1 MADAAQYSKLDVVKP
16 DEKDGEDVENKD
28 TDIQTDVENG
38 GVKTSQTGVDTS
50 TDTGDEG
57 ADPIEEKARSQG
69 WRPQEEWE
77 GDPSEWVDAK
87 EFVFR
92 GELMDR
98 IKQQSSKLTEFSK
111 ENKEIKDALRILGE
125 HNKKIAEQEYKK
137 ALADLKKQKV
147 TAREDGDYDTEIEI
161 EDRIEELKT
170 SKKELEDESDNAV
183 KVDKEGNEDTQDENQ
198 IPPVVNDWLQNESN
212 KWYHSDPVMRGAADS
227 VYVQHLQFNP
237 EDFAGALKKVEETMK
252 AYFPEKFGKTKKTG
266 AAVTEPSNRNTARK
280 KGNQNSKKATVSDL
294 SDEQKHVAQT
304 FVDTGVFSNVQ
315 EYVDQL
321 VELGEL

>member
-1 MADAAQYSKLDVVKP
+1 MADAAQYSKLDEVKP
-16 DEKDGEDVENKD
+16 KDGEDKDLDKKDSQDLSDKDVDEN
-28 TDIQTDVENG
+28 NNN
-38 GVKTSQTGVDTS
+38 TSDTS
-50 TDTGDEG
+50 TDTNGDD
-57 ADPIEEKARSQG
+57 ADPIMEKAISQG

-77 GDPSEWVDAK
+77 GDPAEWVDAK

-111 ENKEIKDALRILGE
+111 ENKEIKEALRILGE

-137 ALADLKKQKV
+137 ALADLKKQKI
-147 TAREDGDYDTEIEI
+147 TARENDDYETEIEI

-170 SKKELEDESDNAV
+170 SKKELEDEAEKVV
-183 KVDKEGNEDTQDENQ
+183 KTDEEKEGGENSENKL
-198 IPPVVNDWLQNESN
+198 PPAVNDWLQNESN

-227 VYVQHLQFNP
+227 VYLQHLQFNP
-237 EDFAGALKKVEETMK
+237 EDFMGALKKVDETMK
-252 AYFPEKFGKTKKTG
+252 AYFPEKFGKTKKSG
-266 AAVTEPSNRNTARK
+266 AAVTETSNRNTANKR
-280 KGNQNSKKATVSDL
+280 GNQNSKKATVRDL
-294 SDEQKHVAQT
+294 SDEQRHVAQT